1 MRPSEKSLRFNL
13 STMKAVAFLGLS
25 FALVVGAFRAH
36 AGEAPAVRANY
47 AAFSGAFAPL
57 WIAADRNLFSKY
69 GLNVDLRYIA
79 PATATQALIGK
90 NLEII
95 NPGGEIV
102 EAGLNGEPVV
112 YIAGIMNRAVMSI
125 YAKPEIGSL
134 ADLKGKV
141 LAVTVPGATTD
152 FAARLLLQQARLTPG
167 KDVKLI
173 YLKGMVEILTG
184 INQGNADA
192 GIFTSP
198 TTLKAQ
204 HAGLKEL
211 VNVTEQNIPMIHA
224 ALASTKEYIKTR
236 SRQRRGGFYKLISKA
251 SKFPAPMPSTPN
263 KSSANTRRPPMW
275 PTWRIPIRHFCRRG
289 KDCRS
294 CPPLPFR
301 RCSIS
306 RPIPAPKRRSPKRS
320 STIPSLRRSASRDL
334 SISFT
339 SRPNPDMR
347 CPNGNGLD
355 PEIRAAGAARQ
366 PVLSPDRK
374 KLEGLNDWN
383 D

>member
-1 MRPSEKSLRFNL
+1 MKSFIKWTR
-13 STMKAVAFLGLS
+13 STA
-25 FALVVGAFRAH
+25 ALVLLALALVLCSVPSARG
-36 AGEAPAVRANY
+36 GEAPTLRANY

-57 WIAADRNLFSKY
+57 WIAADKNLFTKY
-69 GLNVDLRYIA
+69 GLNVDIRYIA

-112 YIAGIMNRAVMSI
+112 YIAGIMNRAVMSV

-152 FAARLLLQQARLTPG
+152 FAARVLLQQARLTPG
-167 KDVKLI
+167 KDVKLL
-173 YLKGMVEILTG
+173 YLKGMMEILAG
-184 INQGNADA
+184 INQGNAVA

-236 SRQRRGGFYKLISKA
+236 PDNVRRFLQAY
-251 SKFPAPMPSTPN
+251 
-263 KSSANTRRPPMW
+263 
-275 PTWRIPIRHFCRRG
+275 
-289 KDCRS
+289 
-294 CPPLPFR
+294 
-301 RCSIS
+301 
-306 RPIPAPKRRSPKRS
+306 
-320 STIPSLRRSASRDL
+320 
-334 SISFT
+334 
-339 SRPNPDMR
+339 
-347 CPNGNGLD
+347 
-355 PEIRAAGAARQ
+355 
-366 PVLSPDRK
+366 
-374 KLEGLNDWN
+374 LEGIKIARTDADYTKQIIGKYTKTTDVNDLENSYQTFLPAWERLPLVPAAAVQTMLNFATHPAAKTAKPEAFIDN
-383 D
+383 SILAEIGKSGFVDKLYK

>member
-1 MRPSEKSLRFNL
+1 MRPSEKSFRFTL
-13 STMKAVAFLGLS
+13 LTV
-25 FALVVGAFRAH
+25 LVGVFFVLVIGSSRAR
-36 AGEAPAVRANY
+36 AAEMPSVRANY

-57 WIAADRNLFSKY
+57 WIAADRNLFTKY
-69 GLNVDLRYIA
+69 GLNVDIRYIA

-90 NLEII
+90 NLDII

-102 EAGLNGEPVV
+102 EAGLNSEPVV

-152 FAARLLLQQARLTPG
+152 FAARVLLQQARLTPG

-224 ALASTKEYIKTR
+224 ALASTKEYVKTR
-236 SRQRRGGFYKLISKA
+236 REDARRFLQAYLEGIK
-251 SKFPAPMPSTPN
+251 
-263 KSSANTRRPPMW
+263 
-275 PTWRIPIRHFCRRG
+275 
-289 KDCRS
+289 
-294 CPPLPFR
+294 
-301 RCSIS
+301 IS
-306 RPIPAPKRRSPKRS
+306 R
-320 STIPSLRRSASRDL
+320 T
-334 SISFT
+334 
-339 SRPNPDMR
+339 
-347 CPNGNGLD
+347 D
-355 PEIRAAGAARQ
+355 PEYTKQIIGKYTKTTDVADLENSYQTFLPAWERLPLVPAAAVQTMLNFASHPGAKTAK
-366 PVLSPDRK
+366 PETFIDNSILAEIDKSGFVD
-374 KLEGLNDWN
+374 KLYK
-383 D
+383 

>member
-1 MRPSEKSLRFNL
+1 MRPSEKSLRVGLAKINAII
-13 STMKAVAFLGLS
+13 AVALFL
-25 FALVVGAFRAH
+25 AIVGTAHRAQ
-36 AGEAPAVRANY
+36 AGDAPTVRANY

-57 WIAADRNLFSKY
+57 WIAADRNLFAKY

-112 YIAGIMNRAVMSI
+112 YIAGILNRAVMSI
-125 YAKPEIGSL
+125 YAKPEITSV

-152 FAARLLLQQARLTPG
+152 FAARILLQQARLTPG

-211 VNVTEQNIPMIHA
+211 VNVTAQNIPMIHA
-224 ALASTKEYIKTR
+224 ALAATKDYIK
-236 SRQRRGGFYKLISKA
+236 
-251 SKFPAPMPSTPN
+251 
-263 KSSANTRRPPMW
+263 
-275 PTWRIPIRHFCRRG
+275 
-289 KDCRS
+289 
-294 CPPLPFR
+294 
-301 RCSIS
+301 S
-306 RPIPAPKRRSPKRS
+306 RPDNVRRF
-320 STIPSLRRSASRDL
+320 LQAY
-334 SISFT
+334 
-339 SRPNPDMR
+339 
-347 CPNGNGLD
+347 
-355 PEIRAAGAARQ
+355 
-366 PVLSPDRK
+366 
-374 KLEGLNDWN
+374 LEGIKIARTDADFAKQVIGKYTKTTDVADLEDSYKTFLPAWERLPLVPAAAVQTMLNFATHPGAKTARPETFIDN
-383 D
+383 SILAEIGKSGFVDKLYK

>member
-1 MRPSEKSLRFNL
+1 MRPSEKSLRVGLAKINAII
-13 STMKAVAFLGLS
+13 AVALFL
-25 FALVVGAFRAH
+25 AIVGTAHRAQ
-36 AGEAPAVRANY
+36 AGDAPTVRANY

-57 WIAADRNLFSKY
+57 WIAADRNLFAKY

-112 YIAGIMNRAVMSI
+112 YIAGILNRAVMSI
-125 YAKPEIGSL
+125 YAKPEITSV

-152 FAARLLLQQARLTPG
+152 FAARILLQQARLTPG

-211 VNVTEQNIPMIHA
+211 VNVTAQNIPMIHA
-224 ALASTKEYIKTR
+224 ALAATKDYIK
-236 SRQRRGGFYKLISKA
+236 
-251 SKFPAPMPSTPN
+251 
-263 KSSANTRRPPMW
+263 
-275 PTWRIPIRHFCRRG
+275 
-289 KDCRS
+289 
-294 CPPLPFR
+294 
-301 RCSIS
+301 S
-306 RPIPAPKRRSPKRS
+306 RPDNVRRF
-320 STIPSLRRSASRDL
+320 LQAY
-334 SISFT
+334 
-339 SRPNPDMR
+339 
-347 CPNGNGLD
+347 
-355 PEIRAAGAARQ
+355 
-366 PVLSPDRK
+366 
-374 KLEGLNDWN
+374 LEGIKIARTDADFAKQVIGKYTKTTDVADLEDSYKTFLPAWERLPLVPAAAVQTMLNFATHPGAKTARPETFIDN
-383 D
+383 SILAEIGKSGFVDTLYK

>member
-1 MRPSEKSLRFNL
+1 MRPSEKSLRVGLAKINAII
-13 STMKAVAFLGLS
+13 AVALFL
-25 FALVVGAFRAH
+25 AIVGTAHRAQ
-36 AGEAPAVRANY
+36 AGDAPTVRANY

-57 WIAADRNLFSKY
+57 WIAADRNLFAKY

-112 YIAGIMNRAVMSI
+112 YIAGILNRAVMSI
-125 YAKPEIGSL
+125 YAKAEITSV

-152 FAARLLLQQARLTPG
+152 FAARILLQQARLTPG

-211 VNVTEQNIPMIHA
+211 VNVTAQNIPMIHA
-224 ALASTKEYIKTR
+224 ALAATKDYIK
-236 SRQRRGGFYKLISKA
+236 
-251 SKFPAPMPSTPN
+251 
-263 KSSANTRRPPMW
+263 
-275 PTWRIPIRHFCRRG
+275 
-289 KDCRS
+289 
-294 CPPLPFR
+294 
-301 RCSIS
+301 S
-306 RPIPAPKRRSPKRS
+306 RPDNVRRF
-320 STIPSLRRSASRDL
+320 LQAY
-334 SISFT
+334 
-339 SRPNPDMR
+339 
-347 CPNGNGLD
+347 
-355 PEIRAAGAARQ
+355 
-366 PVLSPDRK
+366 
-374 KLEGLNDWN
+374 LEGIKIARTDADFAKQVIGKYTKTTDVADLEDSYKTFLPAWERLPLVPAAAVQTMLNFATHPGAKTARPETFIDN
-383 D
+383 SILAEIGKSGFVDTLYK

>member
-1 MRPSEKSLRFNL
+1 MRPSEKSFRFTL
-13 STMKAVAFLGLS
+13 LTVLLGMFFVLVTGLS
-25 FALVVGAFRAH
+25 RAR
-36 AGEAPAVRANY
+36 AAELPSVRANY

-57 WIAADRNLFSKY
+57 WIAADRNLFTKY

-90 NLEII
+90 NLDII

-102 EAGLNGEPVV
+102 EAGLNSEPVV

-152 FAARLLLQQARLTPG
+152 FAARVLLQQARLTPG

-173 YLKGMVEILTG
+173 YLKGMVEILAG

-224 ALASTKEYIKTR
+224 ALASTKEYVKTR
-236 SRQRRGGFYKLISKA
+236 RDDARRFLQAYLEGIK
-251 SKFPAPMPSTPN
+251 
-263 KSSANTRRPPMW
+263 
-275 PTWRIPIRHFCRRG
+275 
-289 KDCRS
+289 
-294 CPPLPFR
+294 
-301 RCSIS
+301 IS
-306 RPIPAPKRRSPKRS
+306 R
-320 STIPSLRRSASRDL
+320 T
-334 SISFT
+334 
-339 SRPNPDMR
+339 
-347 CPNGNGLD
+347 D
-355 PEIRAAGAARQ
+355 PEYTKQIIGKYTKTTDVADLENSYQTFLPAWERLPLVPAGAVQTMLNFASH
-366 PVLSPDRK
+366 PGAKTAKPEAFIDNSILAEIDKSGFVD
-374 KLEGLNDWN
+374 KLYK
-383 D
+383 

>member
-1 MRPSEKSLRFNL
+1 MRPSEKSIRFTL
-13 STMKAVAFLGLS
+13 LMVLIGVF
-25 FALVVGAFRAH
+25 FVVVIGPSHARA
-36 AGEAPAVRANY
+36 AEMPSVRANY

-57 WIAADRNLFSKY
+57 WIAADRNLFTKY

-90 NLEII
+90 NLDII

-102 EAGLNGEPVV
+102 EAGLNSEPVV

-152 FAARLLLQQARLTPG
+152 FAARVLLQQARLTPG

-224 ALASTKEYIKTR
+224 ALASTKEYVKTR
-236 SRQRRGGFYKLISKA
+236 REDARRFLQAYLEGIK
-251 SKFPAPMPSTPN
+251 
-263 KSSANTRRPPMW
+263 
-275 PTWRIPIRHFCRRG
+275 
-289 KDCRS
+289 
-294 CPPLPFR
+294 
-301 RCSIS
+301 IS
-306 RPIPAPKRRSPKRS
+306 R
-320 STIPSLRRSASRDL
+320 T
-334 SISFT
+334 
-339 SRPNPDMR
+339 
-347 CPNGNGLD
+347 D
-355 PEIRAAGAARQ
+355 PEYTKQIIGKYTKTTDVADLENSYQTFLPAWERLPLVPAAAVQTMLNFASHPGAKTAK
-366 PVLSPDRK
+366 PEAFIDNSILAEIDKSGFVD
-374 KLEGLNDWN
+374 KLYK
-383 D
+383 